1 MIGSVDGD
9 GNVLTPVFSY
19 TGSCGGFTNRPCK
32 KRETFAQWRGMAPTQ
47 RAAASAAASRAFTR
61 RPTPPLPD
69 CVPIS
74 GRSSSPSRGLSPFV
88 WRWATD
94 ARQENVKP
102 APETSA
108 PSFDALRDA
117 ILRGMAHALSNRV
130 AALGGING
138 LADPGSIWTER
149 LAKALQDE
157 ARRLEDL
164 LRLMR
169 LLPDDGRGDPGA
181 IELQALVP
189 DVIALHAYQSAL
201 LQVECAAVYHRETMP
216 VFANR
221 PRLVHS
227 LLLAIDAAKRH
238 AHPRG
243 GRVSVS
249 YGGDADLVT
258 IRVATE
264 PSTSPVKAGASAS
277 EVAAATPSVTE
288 AALRAAVSSVG
299 GSRDIALAIEDDQMR
314 IDLAVPTLAAGR
326 RAQLETRPATA

>member
-1 MIGSVDGD
+1 M
-9 GNVLTPVFSY
+9 
-19 TGSCGGFTNRPCK
+19 
-32 KRETFAQWRGMAPTQ
+32 
-47 RAAASAAASRAFTR
+47 
-61 RPTPPLPD
+61 
-69 CVPIS
+69 
-74 GRSSSPSRGLSPFV
+74 
-88 WRWATD
+88 
-94 ARQENVKP
+94 KP
-102 APETSA
+102 ALDTSA

-138 LADPGSIWTER
+138 LADPGQIWTER
-149 LAKALQDE
+149 LSKALQDE
-157 ARRLEDL
+157 ARRLEEI

-201 LQVECAAVYHRETMP
+201 LQVECAAVYDRETMP

-238 AHPRG
+238 AHPHG

-264 PSTSPVKAGASAS
+264 PAASPVKTGANTS
-277 EVAAATPSVTE
+277 EVAAATPVTE
-288 AALRAAVSSVG
+288 AALRAAVSGVG
-299 GSRDIALAIEDDQMR
+299 GPSDIALAIEGGQMR
-314 IDLAVPTLAAGR
+314 IELAVPTLAAGR
-326 RAQLETRPATA
+326 RAQLATRPATA